1 LTEVPSRR
9 RPDADQH
16 PMLGT
21 YLDYHL
27 PFYDQLYQ
35 QRLVV

>member
-1 LTEVPSRR
+1 LTEVPGRR
-9 RPDADQH
+9 RPDVEQN
-16 PMLGT
+16 PLLGT

-35 QRLVV
+35 RRLVL